1 MPNDAKFGMTVGV
14 GLVVAVALVFFRK
27 DVTAD
32 NSLAVQ
38 PAASSVAQ
46 TPAALPAP
54 PRAPSEPIVPPAY
67 RPEWQG
73 SGSSGKN

>member
-32 NSLAVQ
+32 NSVVAQ
-38 PAASSVAQ
+38 PAGPSVAQ

-54 PRAPSEPIVPPAY
+54 PRAPGESITTPAY
-67 RPEWQG
+67 RPEWQARDG
-73 SGSSGKN
+73 R